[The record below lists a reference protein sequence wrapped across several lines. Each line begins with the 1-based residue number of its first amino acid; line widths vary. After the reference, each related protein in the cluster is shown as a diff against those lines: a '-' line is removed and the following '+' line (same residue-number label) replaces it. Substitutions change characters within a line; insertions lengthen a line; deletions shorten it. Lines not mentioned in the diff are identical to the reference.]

1 MQLGLN
7 VETGEVG
14 AIWRWAPPCVASTSL
29 SLKAE
34 SIIAFAEGLPY
45 DADEEGYPDNILAQ
59 ADGLRRRI
67 AQIDPPAIGDNTF
80 WNEISWDVVNGEW
93 SSED

>member
-1 MQLGLN
+1 MGRR
-7 VETGEVG
+7 TGPKPSFNADDVVD
-14 AIWRWAPPCVASTSL
+14 A
-29 SLKAE
+29 
-34 SIIAFAEGLPY
+34 AFAEGLPY
-45 DADEEGYPDNILAQ
+45 DVDEEGYPDNILAQ

-67 AQIDPPAIGDNTF
+67 AQIDPPALGDNTF

>member
-1 MQLGLN
+1 MPVIRPAVWSTESNTQQTLK
-7 VETGEVG
+7 TG
-14 AIWRWAPPCVASTSL
+14 RKTSPWAWIPSL
-29 SLKAE
+29 Y
-34 SIIAFAEGLPY
+34 FAEGLPY

>member
-1 MQLGLN
+1 MSLLTLFTGHHTSWERAIIISFPGNATRRLLN
-7 VETGEVG
+7 N
-14 AIWRWAPPCVASTSL
+14 
-29 SLKAE
+29 
-34 SIIAFAEGLPY
+34 LPY

-67 AQIDPPAIGDNTF
+67 ARIDPSAIGDNTF